1 MSVCTCI
8 AQDRAHLMQVLSRR
22 LNVHCPSEHWLLFG
36 APLSEVSLS
45 LGMADGASS
54 RQSGRRQQLKP
65 YVYSYQ
71 TQEAPGQRQQLKPY
85 VYSYRTQEAP
95 GQRQRLGLYAYN
107 YYTQEAQLKPDV
119 PFHQLTG
126 RIFTL
131 FAYPLFV
138 ITHFQL
144 LHVFAHCI
152 CLVNSDLVIRMNTDI
167 VTRANI
173 CVYNKPD
180 D

>member
-1 MSVCTCI
+1 MYSY
-8 AQDRAHLMQVLSRR
+8 QMQEAL
-22 LNVHCPSEHWLLFG
+22 
-36 APLSEVSLS
+36 
-45 LGMADGASS
+45 
-54 RQSGRRQQLKP
+54 GRRQRIKP

-71 TQEAPGQRQQLKPY
+71 TQEAPGR
-85 VYSYRTQEAP
+85 
-95 GQRQRLGLYAYN
+95 RQRLGLYAYN
-107 YYTQEAQLKPDV
+107 YCTQEAQLKLDCGTVGRAIASRMTLAYFFLSSSYIHV

-126 RIFTL
+126 HIFTL

-144 LHVFAHCI
+144 LHVFAHCV
-152 CLVNSDLVIRMNTDI
+152 CLVNYDLVIRMNTDI